1 MSKMQ
6 HFRFTT
12 DHPGYVFVKNSSD
25 SPETKIKLLKDTS
38 WKLDK
43 HVLPEV
49 ITPPS
54 LSVERQ

>member
-1 MSKMQ
+1 MQ

-54 LSVERQ
+54 LSVEQQ